1 MWTNFFLA
9 AASASAALA
18 GLVIVAVSV
27 NITRILQF
35 PQLPT
40 RAAATVVNLILIL
53 VSSMATLVPQPA
65 RFMGFEIA
73 FFGLLSW
80 LFEVRSSQKAIAA
93 RIAAHR
99 PRFESLLQAA
109 LGQLQTLPF
118 IGGGVWLIF
127 SNFDGLYVIAFGVL
141 IIFMAA
147 TLNTWVLMVE
157 ILR

>member
-27 NITRILQF
+27 NITRILQL

-65 RFMGFEIA
+65 RVMGFEIA
-73 FFGLLSW
+73 IFGLLSW
-80 LFEVRSSQKAIAA
+80 LFEVRSS
-93 RIAAHR
+93 
-99 PRFESLLQAA
+99 
-109 LGQLQTLPF
+109 
-118 IGGGVWLIF
+118 
-127 SNFDGLYVIAFGVL
+127 
-141 IIFMAA
+141 
-147 TLNTWVLMVE
+147 
-157 ILR
+157 

>member
-1 MWTNFFLA
+1 
-9 AASASAALA
+9 
-18 GLVIVAVSV
+18 
-27 NITRILQF
+27 
-35 PQLPT
+35 
-40 RAAATVVNLILIL
+40 
-53 VSSMATLVPQPA
+53 
-65 RFMGFEIA
+65 
-73 FFGLLSW
+73 
-80 LFEVRSSQKAIAA
+80 
-93 RIAAHR
+93 
-99 PRFESLLQAA
+99 LLQAT

>member
-27 NITRILQF
+27 NIARILQF

-53 VSSMATLVPQPA
+53 VSSMVILVPQPA

-73 FFGLLSW
+73 LFGILSW
-80 LFEVRSSQKAIAA
+80 LFEVRSSRKAIVARAA
-93 RIAAHR
+93 VHR
-99 PRFESLLQAA
+99 PRFESLLQVT

-118 IGGGVWLIF
+118 IGGGVWLILR
-127 SNFDGLYVIAFGVL
+127 NFDGLYAIAFGVL
-141 IIFMAA
+141 MIFIAA

>member
-65 RFMGFEIA
+65 KLLGFEIA
-73 FFGLLSW
+73 VFGLLAW
-80 LFEVRSSQKAIAA
+80 LFEVRSSQKAIVA
-93 RIAAHR
+93 RAAAHR
-99 PRFESLLQAA
+99 PRFESLLQAT

-118 IGGGVWLIF
+118 IGGAVWLIL
-127 SNFDGLYVIAFGVL
+127 SNSGGLYAIAFGTL
-141 IIFMAA
+141 MIFIAA

>member
-53 VSSMATLVPQPA
+53 VSSMATLVPQPT
-65 RFMGFEIA
+65 RFLGFEIV

-93 RIAAHR
+93 RVAAHR
-99 PRFESLLQAA
+99 PRFESLLQAT

-118 IGGGVWLIF
+118 IGGGVWLILR
-127 SNFDGLYVIAFGVL
+127 NLGGLYAIAFGTLV
-141 IIFMAA
+141 IFMAD

>member
-65 RFMGFEIA
+65 RVMGFEIA
-73 FFGLLSW
+73 IFGLLSW
-80 LFEVRSSQKAIAA
+80 LFEVRSS
-93 RIAAHR
+93 
-99 PRFESLLQAA
+99 
-109 LGQLQTLPF
+109 
-118 IGGGVWLIF
+118 
-127 SNFDGLYVIAFGVL
+127 
-141 IIFMAA
+141 
-147 TLNTWVLMVE
+147 
-157 ILR
+157 

>member
-9 AASASAALA
+9 AAGASAALA

-27 NITRILQF
+27 NIARILQF
-35 PQLPT
+35 PQLPM

-80 LFEVRSSQKAIAA
+80 LFEVRSSQKAITARVAA
-93 RIAAHR
+93 RR
-99 PRFESLLQAA
+99 PRFESLLQAT

-118 IGGGVWLIF
+118 IGGGIWLILRN
-127 SNFDGLYVIAFGVL
+127 SDGLYAIAFGVL
-141 IIFMAA
+141 MIFIAA